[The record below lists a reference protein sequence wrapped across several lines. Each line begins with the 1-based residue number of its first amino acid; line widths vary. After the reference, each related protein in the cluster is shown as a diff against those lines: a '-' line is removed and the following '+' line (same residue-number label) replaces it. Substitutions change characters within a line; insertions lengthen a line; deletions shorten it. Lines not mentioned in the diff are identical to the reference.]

1 MHFGFHSLI
10 MERVGGRKK
19 VVLGEGED
27 GGGERVAGMER
38 EEEGGP

>member
-1 MHFGFHSLI
+1 MVFIVSL
-10 MERVGGRKK
+10 RRGCRGRKR

-27 GGGERVAGMER
+27 GRGERVGGIEE

>member
-1 MHFGFHSLI
+1 MVFIVSL
-10 MERVGGRKK
+10 RRGCRGRKR

-27 GGGERVAGMER
+27 GGGERGAGMER

>member
-1 MHFGFHSLI
+1 MVFIVSLW
-10 MERVGGRKK
+10 RGWRGRKK

>member
-1 MHFGFHSLI
+1 MVFIVSLW
-10 MERVGGRKK
+10 RGWGRKK